1 LTVCAGIL
9 SANLAFAGSPKI
21 SKDLEGIGPSQ
32 QIDVIVQ
39 FNRAPTGEQ
48 LQRVLALGGTLKQ
61 QHGLIKGAAYSISV
75 SALADLAADP
85 NVAYISPDRPVTS
98 TASGDDSTTL
108 DYYLPALNAQYASSL
123 GYDGS
128 GIGVAVIDS
137 GITDIPDLHGH
148 DYRVIYAQDF
158 TGSNATVDQYAH
170 GTHVAGIIGGNGKN
184 STGSNYSYTIRG
196 LAPNVNLINLRVL
209 DANGAGSDSA
219 VIEAIETAIN
229 LKSKYNIRV
238 INLSLG
244 RAVFESYQQDPLCQ
258 AVEQAYHAGIV
269 VVVAAG
275 NGGRDNS
282 HGTNGYGTIT
292 APGND
297 PYVITVGAMKTM
309 GTPSRAD
316 DLIATYSSKGP
327 TLFDHV
333 VKPDLVAPGNRI
345 VSLYTAGLT
354 LPKNYPGNAS
364 PYSLYQVNGNST
376 ASSTYYRLSGTS
388 MAAPMVSGTVALML
402 QQNPGLTPDQVKA
415 RLMKTAS
422 KTFPT
427 YSS

>member
-1 LTVCAGIL
+1 
-9 SANLAFAGSPKI
+9 
-21 SKDLEGIGPSQ
+21 
-32 QIDVIVQ
+32 
-39 FNRAPTGEQ
+39 
-48 LQRVLALGGTLKQ
+48 
-61 QHGLIKGAAYSISV
+61 
-75 SALADLAADP
+75 
-85 NVAYISPDRPVTS
+85 VTS
-98 TASGDDSTTL
+98 TASGDDSATL
-108 DYYLPALNAQYASSL
+108 DYYLPTLNAQYASSL

-158 TGSNATVDQYAH
+158 TGINATVDQYAH

-219 VIEAIETAIN
+219 VIKAIETAIN

-244 RAVFESYQQDPLCQ
+244 RGVFESYQQDPLCQ
-258 AVEQAYHAGIV
+258 AVEQAYNAGIV

-282 HGTNGYGTIT
+282 YGTNGYGTIT

-297 PYVITVGAMKTM
+297 PYVITMGAMKTM
-309 GTPSRAD
+309 GTPTRAD

-354 LPKNYPGNAS
+354 LPQELS
-364 PYSLYQVNGNST
+364 WQRDSLF
-376 ASSTYYRLSGTS
+376 
-388 MAAPMVSGTVALML
+388 PVSGERELNSLLDLLQVERHQHGRTDGQRNRGVDAPAEPRTHAGSGESAADEDSIENLSEL
-402 QQNPGLTPDQVKA
+402 QQLHGSNDQRHIHQPVRRVHYWGRLPRCAGCALEYRSQLGPGEIAGRAIRPCYRQCLLCRGLFNHVGHFDDVGHHH
-415 RLMKTAS
+415 RVG
-422 KTFPT
+422 
-427 YSS
+427 